1 MKRLRLGVIGR
12 TEMLLEAA
20 RRALSCNHEIAFV
33 ATCKPSGH
41 ELTTEQDFE
50 ELARAAGAPFLRHR
64 ELTSKSGIEMAQSAR
79 CDLAIS
85 MNWLTLIPAHM
96 RVLFGHGVFNAHPG
110 DLPRYRGNAC
120 PNWAILNGESRVGLC
135 VHRMEDELDAGAVAA
150 RRFFP
155 LTPTSTIADVYEWLR
170 LAVPEAFID
179 VIEAVAHARL
189 GLAPQSIRPEDA
201 LRCYPRRPED
211 GLIDWTQP
219 VEAIDRLIRASG
231 HPFSGA
237 FSFLEGQRKV
247 TVWSAVR
254 VFSPEP
260 FLAIP
265 GQVAYAVDGDPIIAG
280 NGGYIRLTDVSVDGS
295 AGAAAAKQAI
305 LSSLR
310 NRLK

>member
-1 MKRLRLGVIGR
+1 MKKLRLGVIGR

-20 RRALSCNHEIAFV
+20 RRALGRNHEIAFV

-41 ELTTEQDFE
+41 ELATERDFE
-50 ELARAAGAPFLRHR
+50 ELAHAAGAPFLRHK
-64 ELTSKSGIEMAQSAR
+64 ELTSESGIAMARSAG

-85 MNWLTLIPAHM
+85 MNWLTLIPADV
-96 RVLFGHGVFNAHPG
+96 RALFGHGIFNAHPG

-120 PNWAILNGESRVGLC
+120 PNWAILNGESQVGLC
-135 VHRMEDELDAGAVAA
+135 IHRMEDDLDAGAVAA

-155 LTPTSTIADVYEWLR
+155 LTPTSAVADVYEWLR
-170 LAVPEAFID
+170 SAIPDAFLDVVEA
-179 VIEAVAHARL
+179 AAHARL
-189 GLAPQSIRPEDA
+189 ILTPQSTRPEDA

-211 GLIDWTQP
+211 GLIDWAQP
-219 VEAIDRLIRASG
+219 VEAVDRLIRASG
-231 HPFSGA
+231 RPFAGA

-247 TVWSAVR
+247 TIWSAAR
-254 VFSPEP
+254 IMSPEP

-265 GQVAYAVDGDPIIAG
+265 GQVAYAIDGDPVIAG
-280 NGGYIRLTDVSVDGS
+280 NGGYVRLTDVCVDGC
-295 AGAAAAKQAI
+295 AGDAASKQAI